1 MDDLLCNELICLVLL
16 AEWREQTMKNNR
28 VFGLGKCKSKLYTA
42 YLNNMKMSEG

>member
-16 AEWREQTMKNNR
+16 AEWKRTNNENNR

-42 YLNNMKMSEG
+42 YLKNMKMSEG